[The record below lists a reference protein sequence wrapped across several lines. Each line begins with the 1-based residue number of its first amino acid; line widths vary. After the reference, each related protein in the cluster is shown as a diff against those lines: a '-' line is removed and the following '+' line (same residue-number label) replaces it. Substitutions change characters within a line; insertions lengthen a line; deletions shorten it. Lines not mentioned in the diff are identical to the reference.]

1 MMKTISYADLLLAR
15 IGQIVVPERVLFD
28 HYFLNVDADL
38 KQAGVTLAVYDD
50 MSAFADVC
58 AQAGKFVPN
67 AFRTDMVPFERGD
80 AYWLAAY
87 DFEGTLM
94 ATSAIRRYDLPH
106 KTLGD
111 WLSTGALF
119 YPDPI
124 NTMPEGE
131 RFYLHEEA
139 DAYASTIRGS
149 FTYLGGLW
157 INPLFRGK
165 TNFAEA
171 LLTIS
176 SSLAVSKW
184 DSAPMVSIAEDEVLV
199 KNGGKYRFDVS
210 CPGVYWHRPH
220 KPERTK
226 MWLVARTRPAIVQDV
241 ERFCDAGPGNRIQVP
256 LRQVPEP
263 AAAVAVG

>member
-1 MMKTISYADLLLAR
+1 MKSVSYADLLLAR
-15 IGQIVVPERVLFD
+15 VGQIVAPEHSLFD
-28 HYFLNVDADL
+28 RYFLGVDSDL
-38 KQAGVTLAVYDD
+38 REAGVTLAVYDD
-50 MSAFADVC
+50 MGAFADVC

-67 AFRTDMVPFERGD
+67 AFRTDMVSFERGD
-80 AYWLAAY
+80 ALWLAAY
-87 DFEGTLM
+87 DADGVMM
-94 ATSAIRRYDLPH
+94 ATSAIRRYLLPI

-111 WLSTGALF
+111 WLATGALF

-124 NTMPEGE
+124 TTMPEGE
-131 RFYLHEEA
+131 RFYLNEEA

-176 SSLAVSKW
+176 SCLAVSKW
-184 DSAPMVSIAEDEVLV
+184 DSAPMVSIAEDEVLS
-199 KNGGKYRFDVS
+199 KNGKKYRFDVS

-226 MWLVARTRPAIVQDV
+226 MWLVARTRSAIIQDAQ
-241 ERFCDAGPGNRIQVP
+241 RYCDADTETRIQVP
-256 LRQVPEP
+256 QRQARQHEP
-263 AAAVAVG
+263 AAAAG